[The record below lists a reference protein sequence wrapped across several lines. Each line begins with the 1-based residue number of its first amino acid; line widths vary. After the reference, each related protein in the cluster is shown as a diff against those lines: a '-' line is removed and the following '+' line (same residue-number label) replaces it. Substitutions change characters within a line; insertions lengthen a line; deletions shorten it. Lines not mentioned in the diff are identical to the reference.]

1 MICVKDYCGL
11 RWMSFYIFI
20 QLKTPAIHFIF
31 LGSLDLEFGAWDFFH
46 TIIYLSNMRYSH
58 IPCGSVFL
66 LMGFLFFIPFCG
78 LSQKTE
84 VDSANTDN
92 EDLNEKIES
101 IAEQTDAELDYT
113 DLLEDRNYYL
123 KHPINLNNTNAE
135 ELQKLMALND
145 IQINN
150 LFDHIAKNGKLLS
163 LYELQSINGFDIE
176 TINKIIPYIY
186 VSENVTTR
194 HFSFKEMLDN
204 GSNSLMIR
212 CQRVFEEQKGF
223 SPITDSA
230 LNVSPNSRYLGS
242 PEKIF
247 AKYRFTYYNN
257 ISFGVTAEKDAGE
270 EFFKGSQKN
279 GFDFYSAHYYMK
291 DFGVVKAL
299 AIGDYQV
306 QFGQG
311 LTLWTGLGF
320 GKSAD
325 GTGIKKNAAGIKPYT
340 SVTEN
345 MFMRGVGTTIG
356 TKDIELSFFFSSKKI
371 DANITSTDSLSSE
384 VLYISSLQI
393 TGLHSTPNEAADK
406 DAIGETAFGG
416 HLCYKTQKLNIGT
429 TVFKSEYSANLQR
442 QLQPYNQF
450 QFNGKENTNIGIDYS
465 YIYKNF
471 NIFGEVSQSGNNA
484 RAFLTGILMS
494 LDQKVSLSVLY
505 RNYDKKYQAL
515 YSSAF
520 GESST
525 PANEK
530 GVYFGIFLKPLRAFA
545 INAYI
550 DNMSFPWLKYRVDA
564 PSKALDYL
572 LQVNWKPS
580 KKMEMYVRY
589 RQTNKE
595 INNSDPDDIIEL
607 TSGTLKQNYR
617 YNTSYKVS
625 PSFTLKNHVELT
637 KYKIGSE
644 NPQKGYIIYQDVSY
658 KKMKNP
664 FSFSLRYAIFDAE
677 TYDSRIYTF
686 ESDVLYGYSIPAL
699 YNKGTR
705 FYITAQYKI
714 NRNIDVWLRFA
725 QTYYSNMNV
734 IGTGL
739 TEIDGHTKS
748 EVKVQLR
755 LKF

>member
-1 MICVKDYCGL
+1 MKNHL
-11 RWMSFYIFI
+11 
-20 QLKTPAIHFIF
+20 T
-31 LGSLDLEFGAWDFFH
+31 
-46 TIIYLSNMRYSH
+46 YSR
-58 IPCGSVFL
+58 ILYGSVFL
-66 LMGFLFFIPFCG
+66 LMAFMFFIPFSSF
-78 LSQKTE
+78 SQKKDI
-84 VDSANTDN
+84 DSSGIEKDDVNQ
-92 EDLNEKIES
+92 KIEN

-113 DLLEDRNYYL
+113 DLLEDMNYYL
-123 KHPINLNNTNAE
+123 EHPINLNNTNAE
-135 ELQKLMALND
+135 ELQKLMVLND

-150 LFDHIAKNGKLLS
+150 LFEHIAKNGKLLS
-163 LYELQSINGFDIE
+163 LYELQSINGFDTE
-176 TINKIIPYIY
+176 TINKIIQYVY
-186 VSENVTTR
+186 VSENVKKR
-194 HFSFKEMLDN
+194 HFSFKEMLN
-204 GSNSLMIR
+204 NSSNSLMIR
-212 CQRVFEEQKGF
+212 YQQVLEEQNGF

-230 LNVSPNSRYLGS
+230 LNESPNSRYLGS

-247 AKYRFTYYNN
+247 ARYRFTYYNN

-279 GFDFYSAHYYMK
+279 GFDFYSAHFYMK

-320 GKSAD
+320 GKSSD
-325 GTGIKKNAAGIKPYT
+325 GTGIKKNAAGIKPYS

-345 MFMRGVGTTIG
+345 MFMRGAGTTLGI
-356 TKDIELSFFFSSKKI
+356 KDFELSLFYSSKKI
-371 DANITSTDSLSSE
+371 DGNITAIDSLNSE

-393 TGLHSTPNEAADK
+393 TGLHSTPNEVADK

-416 HLCYKTQKLNIGT
+416 HLCYKTKKLNVGAT
-429 TVFKSEYSANLQR
+429 AFKSEYSANLQR
-442 QLQPYNQF
+442 QIQPYNQF
-450 QFNGKENTNIGIDYS
+450 QFNGNENTNIGIDYS
-465 YIYKNF
+465 YIFKNINF
-471 NIFGEVSQSGNNA
+471 FGEISQSENNA
-484 RAFLTGILMS
+484 RAFLTGILLS
-494 LDQKVSLSVLY
+494 LDSKISLSVLY
-505 RNYDKKYQAL
+505 RNYDIKYHAL

-530 GVYFGIFLKPLRAFA
+530 GIYFGMYLKPIRSFT

-550 DNMSFPWLKYRVDA
+550 DNISFPWLKYRIDA
-564 PSKALDYL
+564 PSNEIDYL

-580 KKMEMYVRY
+580 KKIEMYGRY

-595 INNSDPDDIIEL
+595 INNSDENDMMEVI
-607 TSGTLKQNYR
+607 SGTLKQNYR
-617 YNTSYKVS
+617 YNASYKVS
-625 PSFTLKNHVELT
+625 PSFTLKNRVEF
-637 KYKIGSE
+637 KHYKIGTGT
-644 NPQKGYIIYQDVSY
+644 PQKGFIIYQDIAY
-658 KKMKNP
+658 KKMRSP

-677 TYDSRIYTF
+677 TYDSRIYSY

-705 FYITAQYKI
+705 FYITTHYKI

-725 QTYYSNMNV
+725 QTYYSNISS

-739 TEIDGHTKS
+739 TQINGHTKS

-755 LKF
+755 LRF

>member
-1 MICVKDYCGL
+1 MKNHL
-11 RWMSFYIFI
+11 
-20 QLKTPAIHFIF
+20 P
-31 LGSLDLEFGAWDFFH
+31 
-46 TIIYLSNMRYSH
+46 YSR
-58 IPCGSVFL
+58 IPYRSVFM
-66 LMGFLFFIPFCG
+66 LMGFLFFIPFSSF
-78 LSQKTE
+78 SQKTE
-84 VDSANTDN
+84 VDSSDIDK
-92 EDLNEKIES
+92 EDLNQKIEN

-113 DLLEDRNYYL
+113 DLLEELNYYL

-135 ELQKLMALND
+135 ELQKLIVLND

-150 LFDHIAKNGKLLS
+150 LFDHIAKNGKLIS
-163 LYELQSINGFDIE
+163 LYELQSINGFDTE
-176 TINKIIPYIY
+176 TINKILPYIY
-186 VSENVTTR
+186 VSENVKSR
-194 HFSFKEMLDN
+194 HFSFKEMLN
-204 GSNSLMIR
+204 NSSNSLMIR
-212 CQRVFEEQKGF
+212 YQQVLEEQKGF

-247 AKYRFTYYNN
+247 VKYRFTYYNN

-270 EFFKGSQKN
+270 EFSKGSQKN

-320 GKSAD
+320 GKSSD

-371 DANITSTDSLSSE
+371 DANITSMDSLSSE
-384 VLYISSLQI
+384 VLYISSLQQ
-393 TGLHSTPNEAADK
+393 TGLHSTPNEVADK
-406 DAIGETAFGG
+406 DAIGETTFGG
-416 HLCYKTQKLNIGT
+416 HLCYKTKKLNIGT

-471 NIFGEVSQSGNNA
+471 NIFGEVSQSENNA

-530 GVYFGIFLKPLRAFA
+530 GIYFGMFLKPLRAFT

-550 DNMSFPWLKYRVDA
+550 DNISFPWLRYRIDA
-564 PSKALDYL
+564 PSKEIDYL

-580 KKMEMYVRY
+580 KKLEMYIRY
-589 RQTNKE
+589 RQTNKA
-595 INNSDPDDIIEL
+595 INNSDPDDMIDL

-617 YNTSYKVS
+617 YNASFKVS
-625 PSFTLKNHVELT
+625 PSFTLKNRIELMR
-637 KYKIGSE
+637 YKIG
-644 NPQKGYIIYQDVSY
+644 NGTTQKGYIIYQDVSY
-658 KKMKNP
+658 KKMKSP
-664 FSFSLRYAIFDAE
+664 YSFSLRYAIFDAE
-677 TYDSRIYTF
+677 TYDSRIYTY
-686 ESDVLYGYSIPAL
+686 ESDVLYAYSIPAF
-699 YNKGTR
+699 YYKGTR
-705 FYITAQYKI
+705 FYITTRYTI

-725 QTYYSNMNV
+725 QTYYSNRNV
-734 IGTGL
+734 IGSGL
-739 TEIDGHTKS
+739 TEINGHTKS

-755 LKF
+755 LRF